1 MITKEDRATLWTLW
15 KSEDPEDN
23 EWREH
28 LNPEQAAL
36 VAFWDWAFR
45 GQKKEEAEAG

>member
-1 MITKEDRATLWTLW
+1 MISKEDRATLWTLW
-15 KSEDPEDN
+15 ESEPAGDSA
-23 EWREH
+23 WRAH
-28 LNPEQAAL
+28 LNEEQAEL